1 MLQIVVRF
9 LKKYKKNKYMKKI
22 IENDKINNLIFLVL
36 TITLTFVYVWAVSNE
51 TMPMAEGWYTYY
63 AQCMH
68 RGELPYRDFEFLFP
82 PVYLYCIFI
91 ITQIFVYKIMVLR
104 LFGVLLFVFISIGV
118 YKVIQLIV
126 GKKKNWIAFVAS
138 VASVFYMQSENA
150 QVFYDYVRLM
160 DLFVVIITYFTLRY
174 IKGVLDDR
182 EEVGWLYT
190 TGGVTAILIF
200 TKQNTGLIILAYTIC
215 LLFFTFF
222 YKNYNLKKIIFRII
236 QLLAPVV
243 GISAIIF
250 VIMALNGML
259 VPFINS
265 IGGDAI
271 SAKGGIVAA
280 LFGWIPNNA
289 EAFRTELFI
298 AIIWVLLLV
307 QIASI
312 KITERNSKI
321 IEQITPIL
329 FGVITFLMIIV
340 ALRSEQFAKNNLF
353 NFIVSPYKIFLV
365 VFTMFIGLGIKI
377 LLYHIKGENVDQFQY
392 LAFSLAGMY
401 FAISYASGTCGGLAN
416 GQATLGVAFIIFWL
430 LYYISKNGFVWAGI
444 AELLLI
450 SVFCVQTV
458 SLKLV
463 NTYYWWEMRTASHW
477 ENTVQ
482 CSVPLLKGIYIS
494 QDESKLYDNIYQIVS
509 KETEETENIY
519 CFPNI
524 PIIYSM
530 CDRIDPG
537 VKSKVQWFDVSTD
550 DTLREDIFVISN
562 NPPKAIIIYN
572 TPDGAYDAHEKL
584 FRNGKISGTREM
596 RNYLTKLVNEKYVCA
611 GVFNAYTN
619 SVSVYI
625 RQ

>member
-1 MLQIVVRF
+1 M
-9 LKKYKKNKYMKKI
+9 
-22 IENDKINNLIFLVL
+22 
-36 TITLTFVYVWAVSNE
+36 
-51 TMPMAEGWYTYY
+51 
-63 AQCMH
+63 
-68 RGELPYRDFEFLFP
+68 
-82 PVYLYCIFI
+82 
-91 ITQIFVYKIMVLR
+91 
-104 LFGVLLFVFISIGV
+104 
-118 YKVIQLIV
+118 
-126 GKKKNWIAFVAS
+126 
-138 VASVFYMQSENA
+138 
-150 QVFYDYVRLM
+150 
-160 DLFVVIITYFTLRY
+160 
-174 IKGVLDDR
+174 LDDR